1 MAHPVNR
8 RDFVKTTI
16 AGFAGAVTGKGGIP
30 AEGPPGGEKLVLEN
44 DEMAWE
50 FSRAEGKIASTRLLN
65 KLSGRSFPLGAARE
79 LGLTFSAAKRRIE
92 IPWWRST
99 FGPDNEATPNDT
111 EGGYKQGFHQGNFD
125 DSKWHTCLNLGLR
138 GISGADIGLPGK
150 PAAAG
155 LVLNQGRPPIVYG
168 GYGWFR
174 AKFELASADQGE
186 VIVLNLGGYDETDWK
201 EYWVYVNGVE
211 VGQRTTSGRWRMA
224 GHFGIAP
231 HTPAYETLRFESGQP
246 NVVAVQTHAYDR
258 HYGDLSDDILIRHH
272 YDPVLHD
279 QFVTVGEPYLHI
291 ENFEVLEVKQEK
303 EGGKPSL
310 RVKLVNPTSQIR
322 AEVHYE
328 LEGPIRRKWADIQ
341 NGSSNPVLLLDVDL
355 DTFGIDGPLAEGG
368 YGYPLTIAD
377 QAFAAVE
384 HPSGFNRWN
393 GSALQLTHFPGR
405 WLKPGEVWRSHSG
418 IVGVASQ
425 HQVNRQFLDYVE
437 AHTVRK
443 NKILA
448 LYDPFGLTA
457 FTEGTSWAL
466 DDHQNAGTLNLLAE
480 WQKRGIKFDY
490 YIPDMSLDTTSDLK
504 RFRLYSFPDGPGQ
517 MIKQIDELGMKF
529 GQWFCVTGGAWSNAR
544 YPKMAPSLMPSP
556 QESSHPLF
564 RYGFLAD
571 MSGKLGSL
579 CVASEPYFSTLK
591 DAVVYHIKENNVEL
605 IKLDCGD
612 YYCNST
618 QHEHLPGKY
627 STEESFNRLLE
638 IAREAR
644 KAKSEVFVVWYW
656 GIYSPFSALH
666 GDVIFDIR
674 LSMEA
679 ASTGDNPALFF
690 RDAVTQALDQ
700 GSQFAR
706 WVPPKNHDSLGVWLA
721 NNWWG
726 NQMETVRWQEGLIM
740 DLARGNM
747 LFPQVWSD
755 IFNLEG
761 YDVDFLARIQ
771 GLVKRNERVF
781 LTRRYTIGDAWKDEV
796 YGYTYFD
803 GSHGFIFLNNVS
815 FDSRTAKV
823 PLGEPIGLRASNGQR
838 LQMRLHHPS
847 PARLTRQGSESF
859 IAGEEV
865 EILLRPFEVAMIE
878 VTPQAV
884 TESGLPVRELLNS
897 SPRYSYGVPLG
908 ETTGA
913 AELEIHFADAEVLE
927 RRGYHGRYRAF
938 EGTLPGYT
946 DGRHH
951 VAVVNTFSRQGQRWR
966 QSQMSELVQCI
977 ARVDGSTVEF
987 TATPDYRQTSNNQW
1001 NPWIVFSAPL
1011 PAAFAGRQIQFGISS
1026 YLPEDVETST
1036 KLWVLKESWRPR
1048 TRPLPNCWI

>member
-1 MAHPVNR
+1 MAHPLNR

-16 AGFAGAVTGKGGIP
+16 AGFAGAMAVEGGMA
-30 AEGPPGGEKLVLEN
+30 AEAPPGDESLVLEN
-44 DEMAWE
+44 DRMAWE
-50 FSRAEGKIASTRLLN
+50 FSRAGGKIAGTRLRN

-79 LGLTFSAAKRRIE
+79 LGLTLSAAKRRIE
-92 IPWWRST
+92 IPWWQCT
-99 FGPDNEATPNDT
+99 FGADNDMTAPEA
-111 EGGYKQGFHQGNFD
+111 EGGYKQGFQQGEFD
-125 DSKWHTCLNLGLR
+125 DSKWQTCLNLGLR
-138 GISGADIGLPGK
+138 GISGT
-150 PAAAG
+150 AG
-155 LVLNQGRPPIVYG
+155 LALNQGRPPVVYG

-174 AKFELASADQGE
+174 AKFELASADQSE
-186 VIVLNLGGYDETDWK
+186 AIVLNLGGYDETDWK

-211 VGQRTTSGRWRMA
+211 VGRRTTSGRWRRA
-224 GHFGIAP
+224 GQFRIAP
-231 HTPAYETLRFESGQP
+231 NSPAYQALRFASGKP
-246 NVVAVQTHAYDR
+246 NVVAVRTHSYDR
-258 HYGDLSDDILIRHH
+258 HYSDLSDDILIRHH

-279 QFVTVGEPYLHI
+279 QFITVGEPYLQLD
-291 ENFEVLEVKQEK
+291 EFEVLEVKQEE

-310 RVKLVNPTSQIR
+310 RVKLANASSQIR
-322 AEVHYE
+322 AELHYE
-328 LEGPIRRKWADIQ
+328 LEGPIRRKWAEIQ
-341 NGSSNPVLLLDVDL
+341 NGGSDPVLLLDVDL
-355 DTFGIDGPLAEGG
+355 DTFGIDAPLAEGG
-368 YGYPLTIAD
+368 YGYPLTIDD

-393 GSALQLTHFPGR
+393 ESTVQLTHFPGR
-405 WLKPGEVWRSHSG
+405 WLKPGEGWRSHSA
-418 IVGVASQ
+418 IVGVAAE
-425 HQVNRQFLDYVE
+425 HQANRQFLNYLE
-437 AHTVRK
+437 AHSVRK

-466 DDHQNAGTLNLLAE
+466 DDRQNAGTLNLLAE

-517 MIKQIDELGMKF
+517 MLKQIDALGMKF
-529 GQWFCVTGGAWSNAR
+529 GQYFSVTGGAWSNAR
-544 YPKMAPSLMPSP
+544 YAKMAPSLVPGP
-556 QESSHPLF
+556 QESSPTLF
-564 RYGFLAD
+564 RYGFLAE

-591 DAVVYHIKENNVEL
+591 DAVVYHIKENHAGL
-605 IKLDCGD
+605 IKFDGGD

-618 QHEHLPGKY
+618 QHGHLPGKY
-627 STEESFNRLLE
+627 STEECLNHLID
-638 IAREAR
+638 IAGEAR
-644 KAKSEVFVVWYW
+644 KADSEVFIIWYW

-679 ASTGDNPALFF
+679 ASTGDYPALFF

-726 NQMETVRWQEGLIM
+726 NQMETIRWQEGLIM

-755 IFNLEG
+755 IFNFEDH
-761 YDVDFLARIQ
+761 DVEFLARIQ

-781 LTRRYTIGDAWKDEV
+781 LTRRYTLGDAWKDDI
-796 YGYTYFD
+796 YGYSYFD
-803 GSHGFIFLNNVS
+803 GGHGFIFLNNVS
-815 FDSRTAKV
+815 FESRTAKL
-823 PLGEPIGLRASNGQR
+823 PLGEPLGLRAGKGQQ

-847 PARLTRQGSESF
+847 PARLTRQGSASF
-859 IAGEEV
+859 TAGEEV
-865 EILLRPFEVAMIE
+865 EIQLRPFEVAMIE
-878 VTPQAV
+878 VTPQPIA
-884 TESGLPVRELLNS
+884 EDGLAARELLES
-897 SPRYSYGVPLG
+897 SRYSYRVPLG

-913 AELEIHFADAEVLE
+913 AELQMHFADAEVLE
-927 RRGYHGRYRAF
+927 RRGYRSRYRAW
-938 EGTLPGYT
+938 EGTLPGYAG
-946 DGRHH
+946 GRHQ
-951 VAVVNTFSRQGQRWR
+951 VAVVNTFSRQGRRWR
-966 QSQMSELVQCI
+966 QSQMSELVQ
-977 ARVDGSTVEF
+977 AMAVVDEAIVEF

-1011 PAAFAGRQIQFGISS
+1011 PAAFAGRRIQFGISS
-1026 YLPEDVETST
+1026 YLPEDVETTT
-1036 KLWVLKESWRPR
+1036 KLWVLKETWKPR
-1048 TRPLPNCWI
+1048 MRPLPNCWI

>member
-1 MAHPVNR
+1 MAHPLNR

-16 AGFAGAVTGKGGIP
+16 AGFAGAMTVEGGIA
-30 AEGPPGGEKLVLEN
+30 AEDPPGEENLVLEN
-44 DEMAWE
+44 DQMAWE
-50 FSRAEGKIASTRLLN
+50 FSRTGEKMASTRLLN
-65 KLSGRSFPLGAARE
+65 KLSGRSFPLGGAKE
-79 LGLTFSAAKRRIE
+79 IGLTLSAAKRRIE
-92 IPWWRST
+92 IPWWQST
-99 FGPDNEATPNDT
+99 FGPDNDLTPQT
-111 EGGYKQGFHQGNFD
+111 AEEGYKQGFHQTGFD

-174 AKFELASADQGE
+174 AKFELAAADRGE

-211 VGQRTTSGRWRMA
+211 VGRRTTSGRWRRA
-224 GHFGIAP
+224 GQFRISP
-231 HTPAYETLRFESGQP
+231 NSPAYEALNFDSGKP

-258 HYGDLSDDILIRHH
+258 HYGDLSEDILIRHH

-279 QFVTVGEPYLHI
+279 QFITVGEPYLQI
-291 ENFEVLEVKQEK
+291 ANFEIQEVKQGK

-310 RVKLVNPTSQIR
+310 RVKLADPSSQIR
-322 AEVHYE
+322 GEVHYA
-328 LEGPIRRKWADIQ
+328 LEGPIRRKWAEIQ
-341 NGSSNPVLLLDVDL
+341 NGSSNPVLLLDIDL
-355 DTFGIDGPLAEGG
+355 DTFAVDAPMADGG
-368 YGYPLTIAD
+368 YGYPLTIDD
-377 QAFAAVE
+377 QVFAAVE

-393 GSALQLTHFPGR
+393 ESTLQLTHFPGR
-405 WLKPGEVWRSHSG
+405 WLKPGEVWRSHSA
-418 IVGVASQ
+418 IIGVAAPGEA
-425 HQVNRQFLDYVE
+425 NRQFLNYLE
-437 AHTVRK
+437 AHSVRK

-466 DDHQNAGTLNLLAE
+466 NDHQNAGTLNLLAE

-504 RFRLYSFPDGPGQ
+504 RFRLSSFPDGPGE
-517 MIKQIDELGMKF
+517 MIKQIDQLGMRF

-544 YPKMAPSLMPSP
+544 YPKMAPSLVPSP
-556 QESSHPLF
+556 QESSHPLY
-564 RYGFLAD
+564 RYGYLAD

-579 CVASEPYFSTLK
+579 CVASEPYFSTLR
-591 DAVVYHIKENNVEL
+591 DAIVHHIKETHVEL

-612 YYCNST
+612 YYCNSI
-618 QHEHLPGKY
+618 QHGHLPGKY
-627 STEESFNRLLE
+627 STEESFNRLID
-638 IAREAR
+638 IAQEAR
-644 KAKSEVFVVWYW
+644 KANSEVFVIWYW
-656 GIYSPFSALH
+656 GIYSPFSALY

-679 ASTGDNPALFF
+679 ASTGDFPALFF

-726 NQMETVRWQEGLIM
+726 NQMETIRWQEGLIM

-747 LFPQVWSD
+747 LFPQIWSD
-755 IFNLEG
+755 IFNFEDH
-761 YDVDFLARIQ
+761 DVEFLARIQ

-781 LTRRYTIGDAWKDEV
+781 LTRRYTIGDAWKDAI
-796 YGYTYFD
+796 YGYCYFD
-803 GSHGFIFLNNVS
+803 GGNGFIFLNNVS
-815 FDSRTAKV
+815 FETRTAKL
-823 PLGEPIGLRASNGQR
+823 PLGESIGLRASKGQR
-838 LQMRLHHPS
+838 LQMRLHHPY
-847 PARLTRQGSESF
+847 AAMLTRQSSASF
-859 IAGEEV
+859 AAGEEV
-865 EILLRPFEVAMIE
+865 EIQLRPFEVAMIE
-878 VTPQAV
+878 VTSQPIA
-884 TESGLPVRELLNS
+884 EAGLATRELIEAR
-897 SPRYSYGVPLG
+897 PRYSYNVSIG
-908 ETTGA
+908 EATGA
-913 AELEIHFADAEVLE
+913 SELEMHFADAEVLE
-927 RRGYHGRYRAF
+927 RRGYRSRYRAF
-938 EGTLPGYT
+938 EGTLPGYA

-951 VAVVNTFSRQGQRWR
+951 VAVVNTFSRQGRRWR
-966 QSQMSELVQCI
+966 QSQMSELVQ
-977 ARVDGSTVEF
+977 AMAMVDGSIVEF

-1011 PAAFAGRQIQFGISS
+1011 PVAFAGRRIQFGISS
-1026 YLPEDVETST
+1026 YLPADVETST
-1036 KLWVLKESWRPR
+1036 KLWVLKQSWKPR
-1048 TRPLPNCWI
+1048 MRPLPNCWI